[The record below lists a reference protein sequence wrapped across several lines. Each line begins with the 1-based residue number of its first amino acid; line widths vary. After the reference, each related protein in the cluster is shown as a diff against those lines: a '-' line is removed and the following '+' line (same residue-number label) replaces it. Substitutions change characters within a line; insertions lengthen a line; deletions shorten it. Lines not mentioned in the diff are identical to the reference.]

1 MSLWFG
7 SPCLSL
13 SLSFSLALNRC
24 HLLSLAITIT
34 RHHLLSG
41 VSFVCVFCVHACER
55 DLYVDPHSNTIALAY
70 AKFRVRTCTHAQMF
84 ERRFSDAAFGGA
96 RLEECPDYQGCER
109 VPGFHHLALVFSV
122 LRITQMESKREHLMF
137 ANWSGFGLLAST
149 RRHVCTEPWLHMAR
163 KKPKQIAGRTRDD

>member
-1 MSLWFG
+1 MWFG

-70 AKFRVRTCTHAQMF
+70 AKFRVRTCTHAQVF